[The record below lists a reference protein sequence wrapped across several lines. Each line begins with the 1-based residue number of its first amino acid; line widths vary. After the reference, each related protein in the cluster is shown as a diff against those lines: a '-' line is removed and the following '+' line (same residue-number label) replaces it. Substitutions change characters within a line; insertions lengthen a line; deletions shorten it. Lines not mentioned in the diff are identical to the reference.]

1 MPVAVKAI
9 ARLGRGLVS
18 LTEPRFLRYD
28 MHMAFSLRDLRL
40 NGVQHE
46 LLLVAA
52 CCKHGLAETVPIDD
66 EKRLS
71 LPAAIAVF
79 VGLMPERN
87 LSNNFDELLDN
98 IPANKRANFI
108 RCWEA
113 IEMFVGEDIVDWSE
127 RVGSQEAY
135 KTIKS
140 LAGEVAN
147 ANLYKPRPNG
157 FPDDSHS

>member
-9 ARLGRGLVS
+9 ARLGRGLVI

-28 MHMAFSLRDLRL
+28 MDMTSLRDLRL
-40 NGVQHE
+40 HGVQHE

-87 LSNNFDELLDN
+87 LSNNFDELLDK
-98 IPANKRANFI
+98 IPANRRANFI

-127 RVGSQEAY
+127 RVGSEEAY

-147 ANLYKPRPNG
+147 ASLYKPR
-157 FPDDSHS
+157 